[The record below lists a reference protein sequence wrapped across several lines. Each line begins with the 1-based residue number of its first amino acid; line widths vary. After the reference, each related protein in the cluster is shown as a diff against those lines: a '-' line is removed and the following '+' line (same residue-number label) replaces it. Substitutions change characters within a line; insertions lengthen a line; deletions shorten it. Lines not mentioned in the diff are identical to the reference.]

1 MIVVAQ
7 AFKYALNNSDDF
19 FQKFRAALQWAAMV
33 HKCWYSEL
41 RFGFLHFYEII
52 ASNYISVLRL
62 FMEEKKGKAK
72 QPPTQ
77 QVFTC

>member
-19 FQKFRAALQWAAMV
+19 FQKFRAALKWAAMV

-41 RFGFLHFYEII
+41 RNLAFCT
-52 ASNYISVLRL
+52 
-62 FMEEKKGKAK
+62 FMKL
-72 QPPTQ
+72 
-77 QVFTC
+77 